1 MVKLLLKFG
10 ADPNLQDNEGET
22 PLFKAVK
29 WHHHNIVKTLLEAGA
44 DFNLPN
50 NDGVTPK
57 MIAIEDDDTYVVDL
71 MEQYGPQ
78 IKEPAEY

>member
-1 MVKLLLKFG
+1 MRERHRYLKQLNG
-10 ADPNLQDNEGET
+10 IIIILSKHCWKQVP
-22 PLFKAVK
+22 
-29 WHHHNIVKTLLEAGA
+29 IS
-44 DFNLPN
+44 NLPN